1 MTASRL
7 IIDIHSHLYPRSY
20 VNILK
25 RRSAPPRITEHDGAE
40 FFVIFDEEQEAGPRG
55 GRQLDE
61 SFTDLDEKLKFM
73 DAHGIARTVVSLGN
87 PWLDPFTGDESVEH
101 ARTLNEELAFY
112 EVQTH
117 GRVCAMGVLPGN
129 SVEAAVS
136 VANEIA
142 RVPTLHGLVTGRRI
156 AGHELDDLRLEPL
169 WEIAEARSLPVLI
182 HPHDS
187 VGQADMR
194 GFGHGLQVALGFPF
208 ETTIAV
214 SRLVLA
220 GVLLRHPDL
229 RLLVSHGGG
238 TLPYL
243 AGRLDAGWRS
253 DPLLR
258 DRLPYPPSRDLKK
271 LYLDSIVFHE
281 RTLHAA
287 IDLVGEE
294 RLLYGTDHPF
304 SIADPEVNS
313 AALQSVAAGMVEQIE
328 HVNALKL
335 FGLRASFGT

>member
-1 MTASRL
+1 MSAAHR
-7 IIDIHSHLYPRSY
+7 IDVHSHLYPRSY
-20 VNILK
+20 VEILK
-25 RRSAPPRITEHDGAE
+25 RRSAPPRVAEHDGAE
-40 FFVIFDEEQEAGPRG
+40 FFVIFDEQESGPQG
-55 GRQLDE
+55 GRPFDE
-61 SFTDLDEKLKFM
+61 SFTDLGEKLTFM
-73 DAHGIARTVVSLGN
+73 DTHGIARTVVSLGN
-87 PWLDPFTGDESVEH
+87 PWLDPFTGAEDVQY

-112 EVQTH
+112 ENQTQ
-117 GRVCAMGVLPGN
+117 GRICAMGVLPAN

-142 RVPTLHGLVTGRRI
+142 QVRTLHGFVTGRRI
-156 AGHELDDLRLEPL
+156 AGHELDDEKLEPL
-169 WEIAEARSLPVLI
+169 WDIAEARSLPVLI

-187 VGQADMR
+187 VGQNDMR

-214 SRLVLA
+214 SRMVLA

-229 RLLVSHGGG
+229 KLIVSHGGG

-258 DRLPYPPSRDLKK
+258 DRLPYPPSRDLEK

-281 RTLHAA
+281 RSLHAA
-287 IDLVGEE
+287 IDLVGGE

-304 SIADPEVNS
+304 SIADPTVNA
-313 AALQSVAAGMVEQIE
+313 AALQSVSPSVAEQIE
-328 HVNALKL
+328 YGNALHL
-335 FGLRASFGT
+335 FGLEARGGD